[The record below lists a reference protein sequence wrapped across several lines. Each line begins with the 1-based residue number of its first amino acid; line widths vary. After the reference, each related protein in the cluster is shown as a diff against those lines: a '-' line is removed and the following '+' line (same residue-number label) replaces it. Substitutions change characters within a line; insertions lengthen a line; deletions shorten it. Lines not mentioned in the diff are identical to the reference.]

1 MLYDIDVHIAFPG
14 TIFSPGY
21 ENENKTKPKV
31 TLKIEETDGGS
42 PTEVVAAAILKGV
55 YLGSCQHARSSFCV
69 LARERLLI

>member
-42 PTEVVAAAILKGV
+42 PPEVVAAAILKGV
-55 YLGSCQHARSSFCV
+55 FAQYISENR
-69 LARERLLI
+69 RLPRK